1 MGIRR
6 RVELVAT
13 TNADELSLRSLAEIS
28 AITADQDVRI
38 IGGQM
43 ASLLLTAF
51 PVSGIDLRRTRDAD
65 AAITTELAGS
75 GVIHQRLLDHGYAA
89 TSGNSYSR
97 PVPHLA
103 VIGGPVPELAVDL
116 LVPSLDGRFRPQE
129 HGGRAFDAAPGL
141 APALAAE
148 PITIDTHAR
157 LLNGDDLEFTVRVPT
172 VELALVIKALSY
184 GSRLESRDVEDIYR
198 LLELADA
205 YPPDE
210 IGGWRLNETP
220 LRASRRDA
228 AGHLH
233 ALARRSRR
241 LLNLDTHVPTARL
254 ATLVAAQVGRPDR
267 TASSRP

>member
-1 MGIRR
+1 VGIRR

-13 TNADELSLRSLAEIS
+13 AYADELSLRSLAEIS

-75 GVIHQRLLDHGYAA
+75 GVIHQRLLDHGYAD
-89 TSGNSYSR
+89 TSGNSYTR
-97 PVPHLA
+97 PVPDLA
-103 VIGGPVPELAVDL
+103 VAGRPVPELAVDL
-116 LVPSLDGRFRPQE
+116 LVPSFDGRFRPQE

-141 APALAAE
+141 APVLAAE
-148 PITIDTHAR
+148 PITIDTRAR
-157 LLNGDDLEFTVRVPT
+157 LLNGGAVEFTVRVPT

-184 GSRLESRDVEDIYR
+184 GSRLQDRDVEDIYR
-198 LLELADA
+198 LLEIANA

-210 IGGWRLNETP
+210 IGGWRLNESP
-220 LRASRRDA
+220 LQASRRDA
-228 AGHLH
+228 AVHLH
-233 ALARRSRR
+233 ELARRSRR
-241 LLNLDTHVPTARL
+241 LSGIDADVPTARL
-254 ATLVAAQVGRPDR
+254 ATLIASHVGRPG
-267 TASSRP
+267 